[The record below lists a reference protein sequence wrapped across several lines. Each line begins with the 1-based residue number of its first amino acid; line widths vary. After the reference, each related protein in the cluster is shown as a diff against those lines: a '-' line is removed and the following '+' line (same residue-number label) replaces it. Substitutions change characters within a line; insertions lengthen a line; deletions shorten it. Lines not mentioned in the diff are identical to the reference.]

1 MVAARDGFVELT
13 KLFIARGADVDAIPT
28 VGFAC
33 IRLFEPLSLTTQTI
47 SGGPLHRYH
56 ESR

>member
-1 MVAARDGFVELT
+1 MFAADHGCVEVT
-13 KLFIARGADVDAIPT
+13 KLFIARGADVNAISE

-47 SGGPLHRYH
+47 TVP
-56 ESR
+56 